1 MKRSRL
7 ERTDKFHSRN
17 RKSRVN
23 TRGKIPAAPN
33 GPGQRIINSNP
44 PKPIGPENQNIKAIS
59 INTDVLYVL
68 LVSLL
73 VYFLFKFGCQLV
85 SS

>member
-23 TRGKIPAAPN
+23 TCGKIPAAPN

-44 PKPIGPENQNIKAIS
+44 PKPIGPENQNIKAI
-59 INTDVLYVL
+59 IKTDVLYIL

-73 VYFLFKFGCQLV
+73 VYFLFKFGYQLV
-85 SS
+85 SL